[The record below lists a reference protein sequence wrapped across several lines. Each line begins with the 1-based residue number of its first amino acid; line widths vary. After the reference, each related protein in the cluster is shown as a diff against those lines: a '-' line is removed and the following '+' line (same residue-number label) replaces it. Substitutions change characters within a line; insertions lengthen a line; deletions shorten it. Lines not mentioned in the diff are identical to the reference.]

1 MRVVNEYLVK
11 HGQNDNEAIVVKN
24 GDINGE
30 NNFITR
36 EENNINN
43 GVRILSKN
51 GSQQNVVVF
60 NHHPTQ
66 INGNIEKQQISQ
78 Q

>member
-1 MRVVNEYLVK
+1 MVRVVKEYLVK

-24 GDINGE
+24 GDINVE

-43 GVRILSKN
+43 GVRILSRN
-51 GSQQNVVVF
+51 GSQQNVVF

-66 INGNIEKQQISQ
+66 KNGNIEQQQLNQ

>member
-1 MRVVNEYLVK
+1 MVRIVNEYLVK
-11 HGQNDNEAIVVKN
+11 HGQNDNEAIVVNN

-43 GVRILSKN
+43 GVRILSRN
-51 GSQQNVVVF
+51 GSQQNVIAF
-60 NHHPTQ
+60 HHPPQ
-66 INGNIEKQQISQ
+66 MNGNV
-78 Q
+78 

>member
-1 MRVVNEYLVK
+1 MVRVVSEYLVK

-24 GDINGE
+24 GDNNGE
-30 NNFITR
+30 NNFITT
-36 EENNINN
+36 EENNISN
-43 GVRILSKN
+43 GVRILSRN
-51 GSQQNVVVF
+51 GSQQNVVF

-66 INGNIEKQQISQ
+66 MNGNTQQQQLSQ

>member
-11 HGQNDNEAIVVKN
+11 HGQNDNEAIVVRN

-43 GVRILSKN
+43 GVRILSRN
-51 GSQQNVVVF
+51 GSQQNVVF
-60 NHHPTQ
+60 HHPTQ
-66 INGNIEKQQISQ
+66 INGNTQQQ
-78 Q
+78 QLTQQ